1 VIFNSRPIMT
11 TIDISILAVVL
22 AALVFFLINAAQFKK
37 QNLVLSQL
45 PIIFGLIVIGG
56 FYSYD
61 LIIMH
66 LFTNSM
72 DQADAMKLM
81 TDLHLNK
88 SWIVKLL
95 GTAMIVLGFLL
106 LGRKLINIIVKLGSA
121 EAELKIANTEMATTI
136 NERIAE
142 LQQEIAERKLAEAR
156 LAAKTVAL
164 DAAQSIT
171 DIGSWEWDLG
181 TNTLSWSD
189 NYYRNLGYE
198 VGACEPTYENFL
210 KKVHADDREK
220 LIYYGSSESRR
231 KQPRHIDDFRIVRP
245 DGSLRWLEMRR
256 RVEFDGDGKEK
267 LSGGTL
273 QDITKQKQTE
283 QQRIQVL
290 TNLADGAITISTMG
304 IIEYVNPMAER
315 MFGYASDE
323 MIGSN
328 VAMLMPE
335 PDLSRHDDYLA
346 NYLRTGTANIIGIGR
361 LVNAKRKDGS
371 IFPVDLNIAET
382 TVDGKTT
389 YFGTVRD
396 MTERV
401 ESEKELVQA
410 KLDAEI
416 SNLVKSEFLANM
428 SHELR
433 TPLNAILG
441 FSDALKASVFGEL
454 ANDKQKEYVENIH
467 ESGGHL
473 LDLITDILDVSA
485 IKAGNLDLHEERVLL
500 SDIAESSIRLVQP
513 NADQGNIRL
522 VNMMRGKDHS
532 VYVDERRV
540 KQILVNLLS
549 NAIKFTPDD
558 GEVTLGAHCRQD
570 GCLALSVTDTGIGM
584 DASGLAKAME
594 KFGQIE
600 NDLTPIQKG
609 TGLGLPLSKNLIEA
623 HGGEIEIESAPGR
636 GTTVTICIPKD
647 RVIP

>member
-1 VIFNSRPIMT
+1 
-11 TIDISILAVVL
+11 
-22 AALVFFLINAAQFKK
+22 
-37 QNLVLSQL
+37 
-45 PIIFGLIVIGG
+45 
-56 FYSYD
+56 
-61 LIIMH
+61 
-66 LFTNSM
+66 
-72 DQADAMKLM
+72 
-81 TDLHLNK
+81 
-88 SWIVKLL
+88 
-95 GTAMIVLGFLL
+95 
-106 LGRKLINIIVKLGSA
+106 
-121 EAELKIANTEMATTI
+121 
-136 NERIAE
+136 
-142 LQQEIAERKLAEAR
+142 
-156 LAAKTVAL
+156 
-164 DAAQSIT
+164 
-171 DIGSWEWDLG
+171 
-181 TNTLSWSD
+181 
-189 NYYRNLGYE
+189 
-198 VGACEPTYENFL
+198 
-210 KKVHADDREK
+210 
-220 LIYYGSSESRR
+220 
-231 KQPRHIDDFRIVRP
+231 
-245 DGSLRWLEMRR
+245 
-256 RVEFDGDGKEK
+256 
-267 LSGGTL
+267 
-273 QDITKQKQTE
+273 
-283 QQRIQVL
+283 
-290 TNLADGAITISTMG
+290 
-304 IIEYVNPMAER
+304 
-315 MFGYASDE
+315 
-323 MIGSN
+323 
-328 VAMLMPE
+328 
-335 PDLSRHDDYLA
+335 
-346 NYLRTGTANIIGIGR
+346 
-361 LVNAKRKDGS
+361 
-371 IFPVDLNIAET
+371 LNIAET

-485 IKAGNLDLHEERVLL
+485 IEAGNLDLHEERVLL

-522 VNMMRGKDHS
+522 VNMMRGNDHS

>member
-1 VIFNSRPIMT
+1 
-11 TIDISILAVVL
+11 
-22 AALVFFLINAAQFKK
+22 
-37 QNLVLSQL
+37 
-45 PIIFGLIVIGG
+45 
-56 FYSYD
+56 
-61 LIIMH
+61 MH
-66 LFTNSM
+66 LFTNFM
-72 DQADAMKLM
+72 DRADAMTLM
-81 TDLHLNK
+81 TDLHLNQ

-95 GTAMIVLGFLL
+95 GTVMIVLGFLL
-106 LGRKLINIIVKLGSA
+106 LGRRMLKIIVKLGSA
-121 EAELKIANTEMATTI
+121 EARLKFSNTELAKTVD
-136 NERIAE
+136 ERTAE

-181 TNTLSWSD
+181 TNTLTWSD
-189 NYYRNLGYE
+189 NYYRNLGFE
-198 VGACEPTYENFL
+198 VGAVEPTYENFL
-210 KKVHADDREK
+210 KRVHADDREK
-220 LIYYGSSESRR
+220 LIYYASSESRR
-231 KQPRHIDDFRIVRP
+231 KQPHHTDAFRIVRP

-256 RVEFDGDGKEK
+256 RIEFDGDGNEI

-273 QDITKQKQTE
+273 QDITKQMQTE

-290 TNLADGAITISTMG
+290 TNLADGAITINALG
-304 IIEYVNPMAER
+304 LIEYVNPMAER
-315 MFGYASDE
+315 MFGYSSDE

-335 PDLSRHDDYLA
+335 PDQSSHDEYLA
-346 NYLRTGTANIIGIGR
+346 KYLQTGTANIIGIGR
-361 LVNAKRKDGS
+361 LVIAKRRDGS
-371 IFPVDLNIAET
+371 IFPADLNISET
-382 TVDGKTT
+382 TAEGKTT

-401 ESEKELVQA
+401 ETEKELVRA
-410 KLDAEI
+410 KLDAET

-473 LDLITDILDVSA
+473 LDLITDILDVSV
-485 IKAGNLDLHEERVLL
+485 IEAGNLDLHEERVLL